1 MALHSG
7 RLGDDMT
14 EINLLPWREQK
25 REQDQKQF
33 IIYLVISFV
42 SAAVVV
48 FLMYLYASSLVD
60 MQTEQNDR
68 LKSEITKLDAQLN
81 EITQLKKL
89 RMALIARMNIVQN
102 LLATRILTVRL
113 MNEIIRILPDGVYLY
128 HLDRVGEKV
137 TMLGYAESN
146 SDISQLMRNIEWSD
160 LIQDPELTEIKK
172 TADEK
177 PTDEKLSNENEFKLS
192 FIEKNK
198 TNLSEQLGSKQK

>member
-1 MALHSG
+1 
-7 RLGDDMT
+7 MT